1 MIRSFNLLL
10 HVHFFSKVTSTF
22 GPLLNQNVFFIDVK
36 CATFQNDISCHQEA
50 RHEYKKNASTE
61 KKNAT

>member
-10 HVHFFSKVTSTF
+10 HVHFFFKVTSTF